1 MAYSI
6 YTLGV
11 PRAWPLRLLHIP
23 SMTSRE
29 WKPGNIYGQDTE
41 PDYSILSYTW
51 GRFEVADGPRLHI
64 NGIDWLVPSIDERHF
79 AVADLSRL
87 LEHAM
92 SKYEYIWIDIAC
104 IDQKREKIKM
114 QEVGRQASI
123 FKGARQAYVWLNKLE
138 PEVLNRHM
146 QTLNRCGYHFA
157 QGTIDAS
164 QAVEQMFA
172 SISHVLQDPWFSSLW
187 TLQESVLQRHA
198 ILLSKRG
205 EPVTAPGPWA
215 GENDFCQLIDISGA
229 CAMARSLTDQALQ
242 GHAGATQQGSLS
254 SQSERLQSLRTII
267 EESGVDFMLC
277 PNPNIQYAAA
287 RFRKTSHKEDRIYAI
302 MQVYGYRLGNSA
314 ASAKN
319 LQPFDLEDLELQF
332 LKALAS
338 QSVVLSQTFQH
349 LELPEAGQS
358 WCITNYIRVP
368 KRFHNVIIHD
378 QFVTSACK
386 ITVQERNQA
395 YFAGTACPL
404 HEIFDFWNSRSQQAL
419 TWLSKAG
426 DAPSDVKQRHAYF
439 GAGSY
444 GGARYFKQA
453 KQGIFMDCDDSM
465 SFEWPP
471 DTAVLDDSSEPLI
484 ECRIPELTHASDTQQ
499 AIGESILAKH
509 CNKAPS
515 VLYLGRAKHIESMD
529 VALIIVREET
539 ADSGLDSVKTH
550 KWRRIGICFWNV
562 EGGLVDNIA
571 KLLQPLKGKFG

>member
-51 GRFEVADGPRLHI
+51 GRFEIADGPRLHI
-64 NGIDWLVPSIDERHF
+64 NGIDWPVPPIDESHF
-79 AVADLSRL
+79 TVADLTRL
-87 LEHAM
+87 LEYAM
-92 SKYEYIWIDIAC
+92 LKYEYIWIDIAC

-123 FKGARQAYVWLNKLE
+123 FKGARQAYVWLNKHE
-138 PEVLNRHM
+138 PEALSRSM
-146 QTLNRCGYHFA
+146 QNLNRCGYNFA
-157 QGTIDAS
+157 QGSIEAS
-164 QAVEQMFA
+164 QVVEQMFT

-198 ILLSKRG
+198 ILLNKRG
-205 EPVTAPGPWA
+205 QPVTAPGPWA
-215 GENDFCQLIDISGA
+215 GESDSCQLLDISGA
-229 CAMARSLTDQALQ
+229 CAMAKSFTDQALQ
-242 GHAGATQQGSLS
+242 GYPGANQERSLS
-254 SQSERLQSLRTII
+254 VRSERLQSLRTTID
-267 EESGVDFMLC
+267 ESGIDFMLC

-287 RFRKTSHKEDRIYAI
+287 RFRKTSHVEDRIYAI

-314 ASAKN
+314 ASVKD

-332 LKALAS
+332 LKTLAS

-349 LELPEAGQS
+349 LTLPEAGQS
-358 WCITNYIRVP
+358 WCITNHIRVP
-368 KRFHNVIIHD
+368 KLFHNIIIHD
-378 QFVTSACK
+378 QFVTSACT
-386 ITVQERNQA
+386 ITVQEKNEA
-395 YFAGTACPL
+395 YFEGTACPL
-404 HEIFDFWNSRSQQAL
+404 HEIFGFLNSRSQQAL

-439 GAGSY
+439 GTGSY
-444 GGARYFKQA
+444 GGARYFKEA
-453 KQGIFMDCDDSM
+453 KQGVFMDCDDSI

-484 ECRIPELTHASDTQQ
+484 ECRISELMHASDTQQ

-529 VALIIVREET
+529 VVLVIVREDT
-539 ADSGLDSVKTH
+539 ADSGRESVKTDT
-550 KWRRIGICFWNV
+550 WRRIGICFWNV
-562 EGGLVDNIA
+562 EGGLVDSIA
-571 KLLQPLKGKFG
+571 KLLRPLEGKFG